1 MIVNGV
7 AGLYRLSSLNAQW
20 ASYYADAQGNVY
32 SVRTSAV
39 PKKMMGSVTGGRR
52 YFTLTCNNGHT
63 QTVAQDQLIRNLRS
77 KIDFE
82 RETSLT
88 QPAAAVQAAVTNRD
102 AAQRN
107 HAASLAAGVKAKGYI
122 IGRVQGEAFAFGSKP
137 AIHTTLASVR
147 SEAERLAVANP
158 GVEYVY
164 FKIEGSVK
172 ASSLVWS

>member
-1 MIVNGV
+1 MNVNGI
-7 AGLYRLSSLNAQW
+7 AGLYRLANLNAQW
-20 ASYYADAQGNVY
+20 ASYFADAHGNVY

-39 PKKMMGSVTGGRR
+39 PRKMMGSVNGGRR
-52 YFTLTCNNGHT
+52 YFTLTGNNGRA
-63 QTVAQDQLIRNLRS
+63 QTVAQDQLIRDLRN
-77 KIDFE
+77 KADFI

-88 QPAAAVQAAVTNRD
+88 PAVQAVVTNRE
-102 AAQRN
+102 AAGQRN

-137 AIHTTLASVR
+137 AIHTTLLSVR
-147 SEAERLAVANP
+147 SEMERLATANP

-172 ASSLVWS
+172 AASLAWS

>member
-1 MIVNGV
+1 MIVNGI
-7 AGLYRLSSLNAQW
+7 AGLYRLSGLNPQW

-39 PKKMMGSVTGGRR
+39 PRKMMGSVTGGRR
-52 YFTLTCNNGHT
+52 YFTLTGNNSRV
-63 QTVAQDQLIRNLRS
+63 QSVAQDQLIRDLRN
-77 KIDFE
+77 KADFI

-102 AAQRN
+102 AGQRN
-107 HAASLAAGVKAKGYI
+107 HSQSLAAGVKARGYI
-122 IGRVQGEAFAFGSKP
+122 IGRVQGEAFVFGSKP

-147 SEAERLAVANP
+147 SEMERLATANP

-172 ASSLVWS
+172 AASLAWS